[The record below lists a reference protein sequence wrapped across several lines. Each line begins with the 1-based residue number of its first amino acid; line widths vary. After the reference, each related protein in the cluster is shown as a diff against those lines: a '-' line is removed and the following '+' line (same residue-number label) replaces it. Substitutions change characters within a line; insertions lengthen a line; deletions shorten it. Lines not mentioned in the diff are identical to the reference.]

1 MVLHG
6 QACAVEPHARIIAY
20 TLKVP
25 PWLRAVRARS
35 WPKWPVRKEEKKRQA
50 VTPSVH
56 QRLGALTTSY
66 SDADDHDRG
75 IEQTSPCLVPSKCCS
90 SSSMPRWF
98 GRCQQQSR
106 PINWSRLALKSLL
119 STQSHLVSFF
129 DFEKSGNALFVQ
141 EFKSIGQK
149 AGDVFCRVCIQEKH
163 IIELE
168 IPVDQK
174 RTIF

>member
-1 MVLHG
+1 ML
-6 QACAVEPHARIIAY
+6 AEMARAQGGPGRY
-20 TLKVP
+20 
-25 PWLRAVRARS
+25 S
-35 WPKWPVRKEEKKRQA
+35 FC
-50 VTPSVH
+50 PSAP
-56 QRLGALTTSY
+56 GALTTSY

-75 IEQTSPCLVPSKCCS
+75 IEQTSPCLVPFKMLAR
-90 SSSMPRWF
+90 SSSMPCWF

-119 STQSHLVSFF
+119 STLSQSHLVSFF

-141 EFKSIGQK
+141 EFKSIWQK
-149 AGDVFCRVCIQEKH
+149 AGHVFRRVCIQEKH

-174 RTIF
+174 RTIFQFR